1 MALVSGYGRIVDV
14 IEFLWGV
21 NPKLNW
27 WNLYNYSG
35 DGVYLGE
42 MV

>member
-21 NPKLNW
+21 NPKFKPILHTF
-27 WNLYNYSG
+27 
-35 DGVYLGE
+35 GE
-42 MV
+42 ALLADA